1 VTEETSPNLPSDPTV
16 SGGRL
21 MIDILSWDW
30 KLQIS
35 VSLASKRSKPPF
47 QGLDYG
53 RDFTLLGQVRGPR
66 ELRGKGIKVTL
77 SPFGPKVRFGQ
88 GGLRHL
94 GELVKPLA
102 GSDFDLEARLIL
114 PEDAIATTATA
125 LASVWKHI
133 QLQTDHGDISGTRIL
148 SYAFHAS
155 IHPNLEP
162 WANGD

>member
-1 VTEETSPNLPSDPTV
+1 
-16 SGGRL
+16 
-21 MIDILSWDW
+21 MIDSLAWDW
-30 KLQIS
+30 KLQVS
-35 VSLASKRSKPPF
+35 VSPASMWSKAPF

-53 RDFTLLGQVRGPR
+53 RDFTLLGQVSGPR
-66 ELRGKGIKVTL
+66 ELGGKKIKVTL

-88 GGLRHL
+88 GGLRNL
-94 GELVKPLA
+94 GELVKPPA
-102 GSDFDLEARLIL
+102 GSDFDLEARLFL

-125 LASVWKHI
+125 LAAVWKHI
-133 QLQTDHGDISGTRIL
+133 QLQTEHDNIGGTRIL